1 MMKQWTVTVMILLVA
16 TIGFSQSIEEGKKL
30 MYYGRSGGAEKVFE
44 KLIANNPSNVEAYY
58 WLTEVLIEE
67 EKVEDA
73 KALDKKLDE
82 YVASHPDV
90 ERNMLD
96 QIREAQLLLQSG
108 DGAGANQIFD
118 EVLKRTKVK
127 DAEVLVAIVRA
138 WLHTKNPDYARLLY
152 FLEKAE
158 RRDKNNPVI
167 YSLRGDVYR
176 RLGEGGKAVQSYNE
190 ALQKNGS
197 FAEAS
202 YKMGKIYLTQNNPE
216 MFLKYFNEAVAK
228 DPAYAPAYYELYY
241 YYYFRDVN
249 KAREYLDKYIASTD
263 PSVENDY
270 MLTDLLFASQKPKE
284 AIDKAS
290 KLLQSEG
297 EAAKPRLY
305 KLIAYSYN
313 ALGDSAQAL
322 QYMQQYFSREHDSN
336 YVAKDYELMAN
347 LQSKFPGNEEAVI
360 RNLELAMQMDTVK
373 ANKAN
378 YASQLVEVFKKKDD
392 KQNEAKWLGEVYALK
407 EDPTNL
413 DLYYWGMAHYS
424 AGEFDKADEVFRQY
438 TEKYPEHVQGFY
450 WRAKSNA
457 LIDSTMENG
466 MAIPYYEKVI
476 EMASTDSVKNK
487 SLLIQSYGYLGAYQ
501 ANVKKD
507 FELALENFE
516 KILVL
521 DPGNN
526 DALKYRDILRKWVK
540 AEPAN

>member
-118 EVLKRTKVK
+118 EVLKRTKEK